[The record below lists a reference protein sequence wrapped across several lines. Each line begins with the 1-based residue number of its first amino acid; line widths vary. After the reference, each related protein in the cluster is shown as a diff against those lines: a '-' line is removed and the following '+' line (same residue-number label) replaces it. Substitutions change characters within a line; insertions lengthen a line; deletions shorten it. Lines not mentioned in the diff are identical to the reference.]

1 MLAFGLS
8 TRCAALAAIFVRQES
23 YMNTRLMLL
32 AATAAATTMGA
43 CASSPQYVAQRA
55 LLDDP
60 RMKCA
65 QVELVRKGYDVDPS
79 YRRPGRILAVRQFT
93 AGDIYRAAITAS
105 IDTVD
110 NTFQM
115 WTRYIRQDE
124 TLVPTAPPPSGRM
137 MMDAMEVERIC
148 DVAKGE

>member
-1 MLAFGLS
+1 MK
-8 TRCAALAAIFVRQES
+8 QN
-23 YMNTRLMLL
+23 YPLL
-32 AATAAATTMGA
+32 AGISAAVALGA
-43 CASSPQYVAQRA
+43 CASSPQYAAQRA

-124 TLVPTAPPPSGRM
+124 TPVPTAPPPSGRM
-137 MMDAMEVERIC
+137 MMDAMEVERVC
-148 DVAKGE
+148 DVAKGD